1 MALKTK
7 APLVALVIVLFLTLL
22 SWLVSP
28 ATAQAQTQSLSYTL
42 SWTNGAVL
50 PDNSN
55 RPDVTI
61 IQQRV
66 RAAGSTTFTA
76 WADIGSVPFP
86 QNTFVDKI
94 SNDPGART
102 ICYQVAHRN
111 VAGTSAFTPEACTIT
126 PTVLKI
132 PLAPNEGK
140 PVIIIIGP
148 VTVP

>member
-86 QNTFVDKI
+86 QNTFV
-94 SNDPGART
+94 
-102 ICYQVAHRN
+102 VAHRN